1 MRKLTV
7 ICIICLF
14 LSGCIVKERGCIVKV
29 WDTQSTI
36 TTAESE
42 VIDSEQT
49 DEELND
55 KITDKNVQTY
65 IDEYVIL
72 TDEIEAEDY
81 LWMKHDNKNVL
92 RILIGYKEKPVNS
105 YQHKEDYFLFF
116 DEDDIVEQVLQVE
129 YGDKGIH
136 IWKNGTECADSHDLG
151 EGCGFDAFFEDVTFD
166 GNDDL
171 IISVGNSRHASYYCA
186 YIYEN
191 GSYRYER
198 TFEHIPSYEV
208 DRENE
213 LIYGYEREGTSIGID
228 TKYEYKNGEF
238 VRIEENRY
246 NIEE

>member
-7 ICIICLF
+7 ICIICLS
-14 LSGCIVKERGCIVKV
+14 LSGCVVKEQ
-29 WDTQSTI
+29 DTQST
-36 TTAESE
+36 TTAAESE

-49 DEELND
+49 DEELNA
-55 KITDKNVQTY
+55 KITDKNVQSY
-65 IDEYVIL
+65 IDEYVTL
-72 TDEIEAEDY
+72 TDEIEVENY

-92 RILIGYKEKPVNS
+92 RILIRYKEKPVNS

-116 DEDDIVEQVLQVE
+116 DGNDIVEQVLQVE
-129 YGDKGIH
+129 YEDKGIH
-136 IWKNGTECADSHDLG
+136 IGTNGTECADSHDLG
-151 EGCGFDAFFEDVTFD
+151 EGCAFDAFFDDVTFD

-208 DRENE
+208 DRENK
-213 LIYGYEREGTSIGID
+213 LIYGYDTDGMSINID

-238 VRIEENRY
+238 VRIEEIKKRLQ
-246 NIEE
+246 